1 MKDKVKHWRSFM
13 KFDLPLES
21 SYISTVFAATHA
33 QHQIEIPQWSTNA
46 TRQKMI
52 AQYWFSNVFQHFL
65 WMLLFPVLL
74 TSLLYRN
81 FSPGYLVVILLAGIF
96 SFLVLLLFNYWPG
109 FSSHFLPKLE
119 TAKESYERKQLEH
132 LEKCRQLQL
141 SNLALALVIYVFDK
155 TSSINS
161 LQPSE
166 QYAGL
171 LVKLYGVDRGSLN
184 GNLELIMGHSSQ
196 RNNWTDRKRTEIE
209 NRFGEAY
216 QFFEELHFP
225 AGVQL
230 LKDLEAKILRK

>member
-1 MKDKVKHWRSFM
+1 MKENVNQWRSFM
-13 KFDLPLES
+13 TFDLPLETS
-21 SYISTVFAATHA
+21 HITEVFAATHA

-52 AQYWFSNVFQHFL
+52 ARYWFNYVLRHFL
-65 WMLLFPVLL
+65 WMLILPILL
-74 TSLLYRN
+74 TSLLYRD

-119 TAKESYERKQLEH
+119 TAKESYERKQLKH

-141 SNLALALVIYVFDK
+141 SNLALALVFYVFDK
-155 TSSINS
+155 TSSINA
-161 LQPSE
+161 LQPSD

-171 LVKLYGVDRGSLN
+171 LVKLYGVDRGSLK
-184 GNLELIMGHSSQ
+184 GNLELITGHSSQ
-196 RNNWTDRKRTEIE
+196 RKNWTDRKWTEIE

-216 QFFEELHFP
+216 EFFEELKFP

-230 LKDLEAKILRK
+230 LKDLETKILRK